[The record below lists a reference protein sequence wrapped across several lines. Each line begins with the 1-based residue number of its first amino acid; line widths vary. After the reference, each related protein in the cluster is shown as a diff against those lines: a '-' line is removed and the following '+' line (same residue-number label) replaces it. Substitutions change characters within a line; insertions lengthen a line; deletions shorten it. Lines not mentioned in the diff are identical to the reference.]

1 MDYNPYNDYADA
13 YQQMDVDDGDDSQIR
28 AEDCWTV
35 INAFF
40 KEKGLVRQQLDSF
53 DEFLKVGIQETID
66 NIPPLDLQA
75 ESQHQFANADAPPR
89 YVIKFGQVYVS
100 RPTIAEEDGTLTPIT
115 PNEARLRN
123 LVYASQL
130 YVRVTKTQY
139 VGGDEKDAHEEEF
152 PKAPLGKVPIMLRSC
167 YCVLYNSSPQDLAQ
181 LNECA
186 YDQGGYF
193 IINGSEKVLIAQE
206 SMSKNQ
212 VYVFAKKQ
220 PSKWSY
226 AAEIRS
232 SPETGTGLAQA
243 VYVKLL
249 ARGTG
254 SRNTLGQTI
263 QATLPYI
270 RQDIPIVVTFR
281 AMGFVAD
288 RDILEHIVYDFN
300 DMEMMELLKPSLEEA
315 FVIQHRD
322 VALDFIGTRGT
333 TVGATRDKRRK
344 YAQEILQKEMLPH
357 VGVTAQCET
366 KKAWFFGYMIHRL
379 LLASLGRREQDDRDH
394 FGNKRMDLAGALL
407 SQLFRLLFRKLVKEV
422 QIQLQKS
429 IDRGRDFALSSA
441 VQSNIIGNGL
451 KYSLATGNWG
461 EQRKAHQSRAGVSQ
475 VLNRLTF
482 ASTLSHLRRLNTPIE
497 RGGKL
502 AKPRQLHNTHWGMVC
517 PAETPEGQ
525 ACGLVKNL
533 SLMAL
538 ITVGSP
544 SNPIMEFLE
553 EAAMENIEEVSS
565 MSIANSTKVFVN
577 GNWVGVHPDPQDLVK
592 TIRELRQAGSVSPE
606 LSVVLDIRERELRIA
621 TDSGRICRPLY
632 ILESDGS
639 LRITREYIKRLQMGE
654 TDLDMNPEESADVAP
669 IGWDDLLAG
678 GVVEY
683 IDCSEEETCMILM
696 QTDQL
701 YDHSM
706 DSYCQTF
713 THCEIHT
720 AMILGVCASIVPFPD
735 HNQSPRNTYQSAMGK
750 QAMGVYITN
759 FQMRMD
765 TLAHVLYYPQKP
777 MCHTMSMNYLHFREL
792 PAGINACVAIL
803 SYTGYNQED
812 SLIMNKSSIERGLFR
827 SIYYRSKKCEEGEPR
842 MGQPPKSFE
851 KPHRGTVQGMRN
863 QMYEKLDD
871 DGIIAPGTRV
881 SGGDV
886 IVGMTEPIIDD
897 GDSLQVVNRR
907 FTKRDASECLKKSE
921 EGIIDSVML
930 TVDEKG
936 YKFCKVRVRKV
947 RIPQIGDKFASR
959 HGQKGTC
966 GIQYRTED
974 MPFSCEGVTPD
985 IIVNPHA
992 IPSRMTIGHMTEALL
1007 SKVGAKKGEEGD
1019 ATPFNKGVTVERIS
1033 QMLKEYGYHLRGN
1046 EVMYNGHTGRKINT
1060 QVFLTLTYYQRLKH
1074 MVDDKIHSRAR
1085 GPTQNL
1091 TRQPAEGRAREGG
1104 LRFGEME
1111 RDCMISHGAANFLKE
1126 RMFLCSDQYRVH
1138 VCNLCG
1144 LIAIANL
1151 TAKTFECRSC
1161 KNKTEVSLIE
1171 IPYACKLLFQEL
1183 MSMQIAPRMMVQ
1195 MPGMTT
1201 RGPPGAGMPKSQKPK
1216 RH

>member
-1 MDYNPYNDYADA
+1 MYDDYTDYMDAPAEPAGGLISED
-13 YQQMDVDDGDDSQIR
+13 QQIK

-53 DEFLKVGIQETID
+53 DEFIRQGMQEI
-66 NIPPLDLQA
+66 IEEVPPLDLQA
-75 ESQHQFANADAPPR
+75 ESQHQYAHAEAPPR
-89 YVIKFGQVYVS
+89 YVIKFGQCYLS
-100 RPTIAEEDGTLTPIT
+100 KPTMAEADASLVPIT

-123 LVYASQL
+123 LVYAAQV
-130 YVRVTKTQY
+130 YVTVTKTVY
-139 VGGDEKDAHEEEF
+139 MSHAPNEPEIEEF
-152 PKAPLGKVPIMLRSC
+152 PKVNLGKVPIMLRSY
-167 YCVLYNSSPQDLAQ
+167 YCVLYNSPPDDLAD

-186 YDQGGYF
+186 SDQGGYF

-206 SMSKNQ
+206 SMSRNQ

-220 PSKWSY
+220 PSKYAY

-232 SPETGTGLAQA
+232 CVEAGTGLAQA

-254 SRNTLGQTI
+254 FKSSLGQTI
-263 QATLPYI
+263 QTTLPYI
-270 RQDIPIVVTFR
+270 RQDVPIVVVFR
-281 AMGFVAD
+281 ALGFVAD
-288 RDILEHIVYDFN
+288 RDILEHIIYDCS

-315 FVIQHRD
+315 FVIQHKD

-333 TVGATRDKRRK
+333 TVGATKEKRRR
-344 YAQEILQKEMLPH
+344 YAKEILQKEMLPH
-357 VGVTAQCET
+357 VGVSEFCET
-366 KKAWFFGYMIHRL
+366 KKAFFFGYMIHRL
-379 LLASLGRREQDDRDH
+379 LLAALGRRECDDRDH

-429 IDRGRDFALSSA
+429 IDRGKDFNLSNALRP
-441 VQSNIIGNGL
+441 NIIGNGL

-461 EQRKAHQSRAGVSQ
+461 EQRKAHQARAGVSQ

-538 ITVGSP
+538 ITVGSA
-544 SNPIMEFLE
+544 SNPIIEFLE
-553 EAAMENIEEVSS
+553 EWAMENLEEVSP
-565 MSIANSTKVFVN
+565 ANIPSATKVFVN
-577 GNWVGVHPDPQDLVK
+577 GNWVGIHQDPKQLVK
-592 TIRELRQAGSVSPE
+592 VMRQLRRNSNVSVE
-606 LSVVLDIRERELRIA
+606 LSVVMDIRERELRIF

-632 ILESDGS
+632 IIEENEDGS
-639 LRITREYIKRLQMGE
+639 GSGLLITKEHIQKLQE
-654 TDLDMNPEESADVAP
+654 DEEDSY
-669 IGWDDLLAG
+669 GWDDLLRS

-683 IDCSEEETCMILM
+683 IDCGEEETCMIMM

-701 YDHSM
+701 YDNPNE
-706 DSYCQTF
+706 SYCNTF

-777 MCHTMSMNYLHFREL
+777 ICHTMSMNYLYFREL
-792 PAGINACVAIL
+792 PAGINAIVAIL

-812 SLIMNKSSIERGLFR
+812 SLIMNKSSIERGFFR

-842 MGQPPKSFE
+842 LGQPQKSFE
-851 KPHRGTVQGMRN
+851 KPNRGTVQGMRN

-886 IVGMTEPIIDD
+886 IVGMTEPLPDES
-897 GDSLQVVNRR
+897 DSLQPVNRR

-974 MPFSCEGVTPD
+974 MPFTAEGVTPD

-1007 SKVGAKKGEEGD
+1007 SKVGANKGEEGD

-1033 QMLKEYGYHLRGN
+1033 QVLKAYGYHLRGN
-1046 EVMYNGHTGRKINT
+1046 EVMYCGHTGRKINT
-1060 QVFLTLTYYQRLKH
+1060 QVYFTPCYYQRLKH

-1111 RDCMISHGAANFLKE
+1111 RDCMISHGAAMFLKE

-1161 KNKTEVSLIE
+1161 KNKTE
-1171 IPYACKLLFQEL
+1171 
-1183 MSMQIAPRMMVQ
+1183 
-1195 MPGMTT
+1195 
-1201 RGPPGAGMPKSQKPK
+1201 
-1216 RH
+1216 